1 MKQLTLL
8 IAMAAVIGLRAGNN
22 GDSASGSMK
31 IKGIDFRYGLGSYHL
46 NQKDEV
52 NLLKK
57 LSNDPN
63 NYNRFDEA
71 RVNNLNDG
79 LSDIYLG
86 FVMVPSYYIKNRL
99 FYREEFRIGVS
110 YTTLNSVSDVYLNF
124 DTVQNGLQK
133 EVRTFDYHYKFHS
146 ERVHFSYL
154 LNSRISKKNFAFYG
168 GIGGSFGF
176 VTWQTNYRSNS
187 NSGSGIYRTEL
198 LTLKNTAVSGNSK
211 VIPLENFTTQSLN
224 IFVPLGFKY
233 NLSCEINLFA
243 EAHAGL
249 HYYLKG
255 LRKDGVWIPN
265 MLFNFGFRYKL
276 IDESVLHKEADVF
289 W

>member
-8 IAMAAVIGLRAGNN
+8 ILMTTIIGLKAGNFA
-22 GDSASGSMK
+22 DSSSGNMK
-31 IKGIDFRYGLGSYHL
+31 IKGIDFRYGFGSYHL
-46 NQKDEV
+46 NNKDEL

-57 LSNDPN
+57 FTNDPN
-63 NYNRFDEA
+63 NYNKFDHSGIKN
-71 RVNNLNDG
+71 RNDG
-79 LSDIYLG
+79 FSDIYLG

-99 FYREEFRIGVS
+99 FYREEFRIGLS
-110 YTTLNSVSDVYLNF
+110 YTFLNTVSDVYMNF
-124 DTVQNGLQK
+124 DTVQNGMQK
-133 EVRTFDYHYKFHS
+133 EVRTFDHHYKFHS

-154 LNSRISKKNFAFYG
+154 LNSRISKKNFALYA

-176 VTWQTNYRSNS
+176 VTWQTNYKSNN
-187 NSGSGIYRTEL
+187 NSGYGIYHTEV
-198 LTLKNTAVSGNSK
+198 LTLQNTTVSGSSK
-211 VIPLENFTTQSLN
+211 IIPLENFTTQSLN
-224 IFVPLGFKY
+224 VFVPVGFKY

-255 LRKDGVWIPN
+255 LRKDGIWIPN

-276 IDESVLHKEADVF
+276 IDESVVQKKADVF